1 MVKRAETWR
10 PRLPVKDGVVFIPA
24 KDFCAAFSWKTAE
37 TAEEQGDLLI
47 ISQKDD
53 ELTEDAIKQIT
64 DDVTKVLGPSEKQ
77 ITGDSILMRTD
88 SDKAL
93 VAGETRTM
101 ASDGESWARASWSR
115 TARNTFR

>member
-1 MVKRAETWR
+1 MGEESRNMAAA
-10 PRLPVKDGVVFIPA
+10 PSVKDGVVFIPA

-88 SDKAL
+88 SARPGPWPLTAK
-93 VAGETRTM
+93 
-101 ASDGESWARASWSR
+101 SWARASWSR